1 MIVLLGLALEPLEE
15 FELPASV
22 EVPLPPSLPPA
33 EPADPFFEPEPVSD
47 DPWPPDPVDPG
58 FSPQLVEPFP
68 DPFELPVPLWFVPD
82 PEFELELVSDVPVP
96 VVLPD
101 APAFPVPVEPV
112 FPVVEVG
119 VVGAGAVS
127 PVSPVEPVV
136 LEPVSVAVPPSVP

>member
-1 MIVLLGLALEPLEE
+1 MIVLLGLAFELLEE

-22 EVPLPPSLPPA
+22 VVSLPLPLPPA
-33 EPADPFFEPEPVSD
+33 EPADPFFEPELVSD

-101 APAFPVPVEPV
+101 APAFPVPV

>member
-1 MIVLLGLALEPLEE
+1 V
-15 FELPASV
+15 SV
-22 EVPLPPSLPPA
+22 EVPLPLV
-33 EPADPFFEPEPVSD
+33 EPLDPFFEPEPVPD
-47 DPWPPDPVDPG
+47 DPGPPDPVDPG
-58 FSPQLVEPFP
+58 LSPQSGEAVP
-68 DPFELPVPLWFVPD
+68 DPLELLVPFVPE

-101 APAFPVPVEPV
+101 VPAFPVPVEPV

-136 LEPVSVAVPPSVP
+136 LEPLSVAVPPSVP

>member
-1 MIVLLGLALEPLEE
+1 MIVLLGLAFELLEE

-22 EVPLPPSLPPA
+22 VVSLSLPPA
-33 EPADPFFEPEPVSD
+33 EPADPFFEPELVSD

-101 APAFPVPVEPV
+101 VPAFPVPVELV

-136 LEPVSVAVPPSVP
+136 LEPVSAAVPPSVP